1 MLPASAPLPVVSASI
16 SLALLG
22 DGRDALVLAL
32 RGLLDREPLR
42 GRVLAHWLAQ
52 DVPLAGEGEPV
63 AVCALV
69 LTSEDT
75 TAVTPPQHLDRYD
88 AIVLCAG
95 IGSGS
100 GSGSGSGN
108 KLGVP
113 HHHRTTTI
121 AQLLRNAALPH
132 SVLQGK
138 PASQARQCLGLAEH
152 LARRKGWM
160 WPLWQQSAP
169 ASARRWLG
177 VCEKCSDPD
186 CEHRLFSGLMG
197 QRNDAS

>member
-1 MLPASAPLPVVSASI
+1 MLPASAPLPAVSASI
-16 SLALLG
+16 SLVLLG

-42 GRVLAHWLAQ
+42 GRVLAHWSAQ
-52 DVPLAGEGEPV
+52 DVPLAGEGVPV
-63 AVCALV
+63 AAWALV

-75 TAVTPPQHLDRYD
+75 SAVTHPQPLDRYD

-100 GSGSGSGN
+100 GDKPGAS
-108 KLGVP
+108 LR
-113 HHHRTTTI
+113 HRTTTL
-121 AQLLRNAALPH
+121 AQVLRNAALSH
-132 SVLQGK
+132 SVLQGE

-160 WPLWQQSAP
+160 WPQWQQP
-169 ASARRWLG
+169 ASSSTRRWLG

-197 QRNDAS
+197 QRSDAS

>member
-95 IGSGS
+95 IGTGTGTGDKPGAS
-100 GSGSGSGN
+100 
-108 KLGVP
+108 
-113 HHHRTTTI
+113 HRHCTTTI
-121 AQLLRNAALPH
+121 APLLRNAALPH

>member
-1 MLPASAPLPVVSASI
+1 MLPASAPLPAASASI

-22 DGRDALVLAL
+22 DGRDALVL

-42 GRVLAHWLAQ
+42 GRVLAHWSAQ
-52 DVPLAGEGEPV
+52 DVPLTGEGVPV
-63 AVCALV
+63 AAWALV
-69 LTSEDT
+69 LTAEDT

-95 IGSGS
+95 IGTGTGS
-100 GSGSGSGN
+100 GSGSGSGD
-108 KLGVP
+108 KPGVS

-121 AQLLRNAALPH
+121 ASLLRNAALPH
-132 SVLQGK
+132 SVLQGE

-160 WPLWQQSAP
+160 WPQWQQP
-169 ASARRWLG
+169 ASSSTRRWLG
-177 VCEKCSDPD
+177 MCEKCSDPD
-186 CEHRLFSGLMG
+186 CEHRLFSGLVG
-197 QRNDAS
+197 QRGNA